1 MTDELEERRREDK
14 ELAAT
19 LARLDERWKT
29 VTERLDRIDEKLTI
43 AEDLR
48 VQMAALEA
56 RSRITYTLLG
66 LIVSGLLG
74 LAFKVLGG

>member
-66 LIVSGLLG
+66 LIISGLLG